1 MVYMLIQTKTINN
14 TLIKD
19 NISNNIL
26 INKKF
31 KVLKPIIFLKK
42 DNIINNKAITKS
54 IMMTIMKI
62 ITKII
67 MSNKNIIKIIEII
80 KIMGINIEIMNIRF
94 LEDNIKKTM
103 KGDENYKK

>member
-1 MVYMLIQTKTINN
+1 MLIQTKTINN
-14 TLIKD
+14 TLMKN

-26 INKKF
+26 INKKV

-42 DNIINNKAITKS
+42 DNIINNRAITKS
-54 IMMTIMKI
+54 IMMTIMEI

-67 MSNKNIIKIIEII
+67 MNSKDIIKMIEII

-94 LEDNIKKTM
+94 LEDNIKKSN
-103 KGDENYKK
+103 ERR

>member
-1 MVYMLIQTKTINN
+1 MLIQTKTINN

-26 INKKF
+26 INKKV

-42 DNIINNKAITKS
+42 DNIINNRAITKS
-54 IMMTIMKI
+54 IMMTIMEI

-67 MSNKNIIKIIEII
+67 MNSKDIIKMIEII

-94 LEDNIKKTM
+94 LDDNIKKAM
-103 KGDENYKK
+103 KEDENYKK

>member
-14 TLIKD
+14 TLMKN

-26 INKKF
+26 INKKV

-42 DNIINNKAITKS
+42 DNIINNRAITKS
-54 IMMTIMKI
+54 IMMTIMEI

-67 MSNKNIIKIIEII
+67 MNSKDIIKMIEII

-94 LEDNIKKTM
+94 LEDNIKKSN
-103 KGDENYKK
+103 ERR

>member
-1 MVYMLIQTKTINN
+1 VVYMLIQTKTINN

-26 INKKF
+26 INKKV

-42 DNIINNKAITKS
+42 GNIINNRAITKS
-54 IMMTIMKI
+54 IMMTIMEI

-67 MSNKNIIKIIEII
+67 MNSKDIIKMIEII

-94 LEDNIKKTM
+94 LDDNIKKAM
-103 KGDENYKK
+103 KEDENYKK

>member
-14 TLIKD
+14 TLMKD

-26 INKKF
+26 ISKKV

-42 DNIINNKAITKS
+42 DNIINNRAITKS
-54 IMMTIMKI
+54 IMMTIMEI
-62 ITKII
+62 
-67 MSNKNIIKIIEII
+67 IIKTIMNSKDIIKMIEII

-94 LEDNIKKTM
+94 LEDNIKKSN
-103 KGDENYKK
+103 ERR

>member
-1 MVYMLIQTKTINN
+1 MLIQTKTINN
-14 TLIKD
+14 TLMKN

-26 INKKF
+26 INKKV

-42 DNIINNKAITKS
+42 DNIINNRAITKS
-54 IMMTIMKI
+54 IMMTIMEI

-67 MSNKNIIKIIEII
+67 MNSKDIIKMIEII

-94 LEDNIKKTM
+94 LDDNIKKAM
-103 KGDENYKK
+103 KEDENYKK

>member
-1 MVYMLIQTKTINN
+1 VVYMLIQTKTINN
-14 TLIKD
+14 TLMKN

-26 INKKF
+26 INKKV

-42 DNIINNKAITKS
+42 DNIINNRAITKS
-54 IMMTIMKI
+54 IMMTIMEI

-67 MSNKNIIKIIEII
+67 MNSKDIIKMIEII

-94 LEDNIKKTM
+94 LDDNIKKAM
-103 KGDENYKK
+103 KEDENYKK